1 MMAAY
6 SGHMEIVKL
15 LLGKGAEVNAK
26 ANDGGTALS
35 VARRNGHT
43 DIVQLLEKA
52 SSVMSVEKRQ
62 AKIDIDI
69 DIISNALEVYKKDH
83 GVYPTDQEG
92 LHALLTARTSE
103 PNQTYI
109 ATLPKTPGGDDY
121 LYKTSEI
128 WLIYRERTQ
137 PTGLGWKWS
146 DRNQSWQRT
155 DNGYLIQVSEPDGMI
170 TSIPTKQFGPL
181 PSGVYFAPAGGIR

>member
-1 MMAAY
+1 MSKCILRMVVVIFTAFLI
-6 SGHMEIVKL
+6 GCVPEKVKQESL
-15 LLGKGAEVNAK
+15 
-26 ANDGGTALS
+26 
-35 VARRNGHT
+35 T
-43 DIVQLLEKA
+43 DKVPKSSA

-62 AKIDIDI
+62 AKIDTDI
-69 DIISNALEVYKKDH
+69 DIISDALEVYKKDH

-92 LHALLTARTSE
+92 LHALLSARTSE

-109 ATLPKTPGGDDY
+109 ATLPKTPGGGDY

-137 PTGLGWKWS
+137 PIGLGWKWS

-170 TSIPTKQFGPL
+170 SSIPKKQFGPL
-181 PSGVYFAPAGGIR
+181 PSGVYFAPAGGFR